1 MSKTTVDKNH
11 EIEKLLQEIATLRLT
26 NRMIIRHV
34 KIDQTI
40 DSSSVKL

>member
-11 EIEKLLQEIATLRLT
+11 ETEKLLQEIATLRLA
-26 NRMIIRHV
+26 NRMIIRHT

>member
-1 MSKTTVDKNH
+1 MSKTTADENH
-11 EIEKLLQEIATLRLT
+11 ETGKLLQEIATLRLA

-40 DSSSVKL
+40 DSGSVKL